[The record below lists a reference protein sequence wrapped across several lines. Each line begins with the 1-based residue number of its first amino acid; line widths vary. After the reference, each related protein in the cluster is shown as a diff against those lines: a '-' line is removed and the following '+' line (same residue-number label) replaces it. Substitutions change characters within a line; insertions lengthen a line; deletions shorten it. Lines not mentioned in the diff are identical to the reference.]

1 MLIFLLYQEKQQNL
15 WIIRASKA
23 ERKVVAVTLDKK
35 WMHLFF
41 TDFYVLCLYYMS
53 LSPLCLKTWH
63 DFIFFPMLNL
73 PLFEEKKC
81 YQEREQINGHVTS
94 LDSLIWGFIWTLW
107 KGLLPFRGNY
117 SNTCSENH
125 SKVILFYSA

>member
-23 ERKVVAVTLDKK
+23 ERKVAAVTLDKK

-53 LSPLCLKTWH
+53 LPPLCLKTWRG
-63 DFIFFPMLNL
+63 FIFFPMLNL
-73 PLFEEKKC
+73 PLFEEKEC
-81 YQEREQINGHVTS
+81 
-94 LDSLIWGFIWTLW
+94 
-107 KGLLPFRGNY
+107 
-117 SNTCSENH
+117 
-125 SKVILFYSA
+125 